1 MTMLN
6 VIDVPKTA
14 AFPLKTEKECDTE
27 DIKNK
32 STLSK
37 RVLVDCSLFSLKNKF
52 RHEET
57 KVLERFLFYV
67 GPSLLFS

>member
-6 VIDVPKTA
+6 AIDVPKTA
-14 AFPLKTEKECDTE
+14 AFPIKAEKESDE
-27 DIKNK
+27 EFKNK

-37 RVLVDCSLFSLKNKF
+37 RVLVDCSLFSLKNMF
-52 RHEET
+52 RNEET